1 MPLQI
6 RSLSGESEQIEIEPS
21 STIRELKETIQ
32 VQMNI
37 PIEEQRLVYAGKQL
51 EEAVTEAWRRARSE
65 GGGVLAVDA
74 AALPLGSPLTLE
86 HYAIQKHSVVNIVI
100 RKNGNAVPASDTEP
114 RPSPSTPGAPPL
126 ARQVTPPQGQAAP
139 QGPTLEFME
148 PRSRNPAVPAGR
160 GGGYNMSSADAELYS
175 QLNGMSEAALL
186 SVLGPLLE
194 SRPQLASVL
203 LQGSANGRLRGVDPV
218 EDTYV
223 PNAATAASSRAD
235 AMQRQPT
242 QQHQPQG
249 DGFRRGDKVSVYS
262 NSAQR
267 WCHGEVINVC
277 VSNGGKI
284 PVGAVEVQ
292 FELGQKWISPQDIPN
307 HVKAR

>member
-74 AALPLGSPLTLE
+74 AALPEGSPLTLE

-100 RKNGNAVPASDTEP
+100 RKGGNAVPASDTDPSSQP
-114 RPSPSTPGAPPL
+114 RPSPSTPGATPPV
-126 ARQVTPPQGQAAP
+126 RQVTPTQEKPAP

-160 GGGYNMSSADAELYS
+160 GGGYNMSSADAEIYS
-175 QLNGMSEAALL
+175 QLNAMSDAALL

-194 SRPQLASVL
+194 SRPQLGSAL
-203 LQGSANGRLRGVDPV
+203 LQGSSNRGV

-223 PNAATAASSRAD
+223 PNAATAASSRA
-235 AMQRQPT
+235 AAAQQQQP
-242 QQHQPQG
+242 PG
-249 DGFRRGDKVSVYS
+249 DGFRRGDKVSVWS

-267 WCHGEVINVC
+267 WCHGEVIMMC
-277 VSNGGKI
+277 VNPGGKI

-307 HVKAR
+307 HIKAR